1 MADQATELPH
11 EEGNSTP
18 TPGRQP
24 GFLDRLDSA
33 LGLELAGK
41 PTNALNVDQG
51 VLAGQVVSSP
61 ISTEMDP
68 KAVSGNL
75 RPGFFGAKG
84 AMYEIYCTLLNRL

>member
-1 MADQATELPH
+1 MMADQSTELPH
-11 EEGNSTP
+11 QEGDSTP

-51 VLAGQVVSSP
+51 GQTGQVVASP

-68 KAVSGNL
+68 KAPSGNL

-84 AMYEIYCTLLNRL
+84 SM

>member
-1 MADQATELPH
+1 MADQPIEPPH

-41 PTNALNVDQG
+41 PTNTLNTDQG
-51 VLAGQVVSSP
+51 GLAGQVVASP

-68 KAVSGNL
+68 KARSGNL

-84 AMYEIYCTLLNRL
+84 PMYEIYDTLLNWL